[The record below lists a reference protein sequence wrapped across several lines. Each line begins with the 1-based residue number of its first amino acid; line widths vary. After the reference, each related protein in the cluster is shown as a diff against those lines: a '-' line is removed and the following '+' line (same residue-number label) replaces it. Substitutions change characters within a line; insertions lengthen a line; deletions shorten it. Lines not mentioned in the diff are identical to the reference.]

1 MKYIYKIVLY
11 IKNRRNIV
19 YTKYKCE
26 KSGKMTCYMKGWSHG
41 FVIIE
46 AMSHVEVFIPD
57 EKKDYHEDGKDGEIH
72 CLYYHKTR
80 LQ

>member
-1 MKYIYKIVLY
+1 
-11 IKNRRNIV
+11 
-19 YTKYKCE
+19 
-26 KSGKMTCYMKGWSHG
+26 MKGWSHG

-46 AMSHVEVFIPD
+46 AMSHVEKFSSPIK
-57 EKKDYHEDGKDGEIH
+57 KKDYHEDGEMH